1 MKKYLFLLAAV
12 FYSFAAAAQP
22 VYEGGYNPEQN
33 MNEYFQEANANYDKS
48 IIYVFFNNNPCYQC
62 PQTIDMIEEIYNQ
75 YYKNQYSLLL
85 INYENDQEYNFIETY
100 NLSKPLEVVLVR
112 VDDGATF
119 GYKKLDNLS
128 DMTSDPTSFS
138 EYFQNQVN
146 EFLGNGVE

>member
-138 EYFQNQVN
+138 EYFKNQVN